1 MSILERLRFA
11 FRALFERRFHV
22 SQIPP
27 EWVDALGGWST
38 ATGVDVSPSTAL
50 QVTAVFACVRILAET
65 VASLPLPVYRR
76 LENGGKA
83 RAPDH
88 YLYTILHDLPNPEMT
103 SFELREVMM
112 GHVCTW
118 GNAYAEI
125 EFDRAGRV
133 RALWPLRPDRMT
145 VKRVNGRLQYIYKLS
160 KPDSQGRT
168 EITLRDEQV
177 FHVHGLGSDGIV
189 GYSPIHLARQAVGL
203 ALAAEEFGARFFG
216 NDARPGVVLEHPG
229 TLGDEAHKRLRES
242 WESRHGGLDK
252 SHRVA
257 ILEEGLKVHEIGLPP
272 EDAQFLQTRKFQ
284 VSEIARMFRIPPHM
298 IADLE
303 RATFSN
309 IEHQSLEFVIHTIRP
324 WLVRWEQEIYRSLL
338 TPQERKTYFAE
349 FLVDGLLRGDIQ
361 SRYQAYATAR
371 QWGWM
376 SANDVRRLENMNP
389 IEGGD
394 TYLVPLNMIPAG
406 QAGIEPSLEGRGAYP
421 LPGGGGEPPSQP
433 PPASQG
439 EERGQRS
446 ARERHRLMLAWQK
459 MYRDVAARIVRREI
473 NDVRNAARKWFKRRD
488 VQQFHLWL
496 SEFYRDHTNFVAE
509 QMTPLAMSYGELVA
523 AAAQDEVGEPEGMT
537 PRVEGF
543 IRSYVDAYA
552 ARHATI
558 SESRIREVVRQA
570 QEEGRDPVEALE
582 EAFGDWEEKRPAEI
596 ARWESVR
603 FNNALA
609 VGVYLI
615 ARRQRLMW
623 IAFDKSCPY
632 CSDLSGRIVGIKEW
646 FIPAGVDFQPEGAER
661 PLHVSHNVGHPP
673 AHDGCDCMVI
683 SA

>member
-1 MSILERLRFA
+1 M
-11 FRALFERRFHV
+11 
-22 SQIPP
+22 
-27 EWVDALGGWST
+27 
-38 ATGVDVSPSTAL
+38 DVSPSTAL

-65 VASLPLPVYRR
+65 VAGLPLHVYRR

-88 YLYTILHDLPNPEMT
+88 YLYSLLHYLPNPEMT
-103 SFELREVMM
+103 SFEFREVMM

-229 TLGDEAHKRLRES
+229 QLGDEAHKRLRES

-349 FLVDGLLRGDIQ
+349 FLVDGLLRGDIK
-361 SRYQAYATAR
+361 SRYGATERLDERQRRAR
-371 QWGWM
+371 
-376 SANDVRRLENMNP
+376 
-389 IEGGD
+389 
-394 TYLVPLNMIPAG
+394 
-406 QAGIEPSLEGRGAYP
+406 
-421 LPGGGGEPPSQP
+421 
-433 PPASQG
+433 
-439 EERGQRS
+439 
-446 ARERHRLMLAWQK
+446 AREH
-459 MYRDVAARIVRREI
+459 
-473 NDVRNAARKWFKRRD
+473 
-488 VQQFHLWL
+488 
-496 SEFYRDHTNFVAE
+496 
-509 QMTPLAMSYGELVA
+509 
-523 AAAQDEVGEPEGMT
+523 
-537 PRVEGF
+537 
-543 IRSYVDAYA
+543 
-552 ARHATI
+552 
-558 SESRIREVVRQA
+558 ES
-570 QEEGRDPVEALE
+570 D
-582 EAFGDWEEKRPAEI
+582 
-596 ARWESVR
+596 
-603 FNNALA
+603 
-609 VGVYLI
+609 
-615 ARRQRLMW
+615 
-623 IAFDKSCPY
+623 
-632 CSDLSGRIVGIKEW
+632 
-646 FIPAGVDFQPEGAER
+646 
-661 PLHVSHNVGHPP
+661 
-673 AHDGCDCMVI
+673 
-683 SA
+683 